1 MSTDQCRRQQAI
13 RLYAPAKGVARH
25 GRQLFAQ
32 AGNNGRGKQ
41 PRGGLLRVETTDVDD
56 GIQAVERVLGV
67 TAKKWRFRGATP
79 SAGKAIIL
87 EYECR
92 LRRTYTRDAVRT
104 QLLHQGVP
112 FVRAAEWER

>member
-1 MSTDQCRRQQAI
+1 MSTDQSRRQQAI
-13 RLYAPAKGVARH
+13 RLYAPAQGATRH
-25 GRQLFAQ
+25 GRQLFTQ

-41 PRGGLLRVETTDVDD
+41 PRDGLLRVETTDVDV
-56 GIQAVERVLGV
+56 GIRVVERVLGV

-79 SAGKAIIL
+79 SAGKAIVL

-92 LRRTYTRDAVRT
+92 LRRPYTPDAVRT

-112 FVRAAEWER
+112 SVRAAEWER